1 MRRCTFILMP
11 KERGLKTEFIKKK
24 MRRGALQIVSTDR
37 RTDRR
42 TDGQTDGR
50 TDGQNPILIG
60 SLLRDLNSLKMMIK
74 IEIYLKVKK

>member
-37 RTDRR
+37 
-42 TDGQTDGR
+42 QTDGR
-50 TDGQNPILIG
+50 TDGQT
-60 SLLRDLNSLKMMIK
+60 DK
-74 IEIYLKVKK
+74 IQY

>member
-24 MRRGALQIVSTDR
+24 LRRGALQIVSTDG

-42 TDGQTDGR
+42 TKSNINR
-50 TDGQNPILIG
+50 EFA
-60 SLLRDLNSLKMMIK
+60 SRLKLPK
-74 IEIYLKVKK
+74 NYSF

>member
-37 RTDRR
+37 
-42 TDGQTDGR
+42 Q

-60 SLLRDLNSLKMMIK
+60 SLLRDLNSLKNA
-74 IEIYLKVKK
+74 

>member
-24 MRRGALQIVSTDR
+24 CVGFTNRFY
-37 RTDRR
+37 
-42 TDGQTDGR
+42 GQTDGR

-60 SLLRDLNSLKMMIK
+60 SLLRDLNSLKMSVFSDHPFFIK
-74 IEIYLKVKK
+74 TLIF

>member
-24 MRRGALQIVSTDR
+24 CVGGFTNRFY
-37 RTDRR
+37 
-42 TDGQTDGR
+42 GQTDGR

-60 SLLRDLNSLKMMIK
+60 SFASRLKLPKNSY
-74 IEIYLKVKK
+74 IYS

>member
-37 RTDRR
+37 RTDGQ
-42 TDGQTDGR
+42 TDRQTDGR
-50 TDGQNPILIG
+50 TKSNINREFA
-60 SLLRDLNSLKMMIK
+60 SRLK
-74 IEIYLKVKK
+74 LPKKW

>member
-24 MRRGALQIVSTDR
+24 CVGGLYKTFL
-37 RTDRR
+37 RTDR
-42 TDGQTDGR
+42 Q

-60 SLLRDLNSLKMMIK
+60 SLLRDLNSLKNHIMTLIIRRWFISMQK
-74 IEIYLKVKK
+74 EIGL

>member
-37 RTDRR
+37 RTDR
-42 TDGQTDGR
+42 
-50 TDGQNPILIG
+50 QNPILIG
-60 SLLRDLNSLKMMIK
+60 SLLRDLNSLKIW
-74 IEIYLKVKK
+74 IIRPFGFQNDV